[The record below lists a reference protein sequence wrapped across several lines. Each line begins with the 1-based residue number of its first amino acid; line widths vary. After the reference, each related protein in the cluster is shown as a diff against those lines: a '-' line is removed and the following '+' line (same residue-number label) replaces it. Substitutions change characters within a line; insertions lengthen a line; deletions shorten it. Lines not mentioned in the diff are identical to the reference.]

1 MTTLVH
7 DNQAAKSDPT
17 ATAQPVTVNV
27 TPIFGDGTICEI
39 EAGNGPSHSFV
50 HGGLI
55 KLHGNPSFQVT
66 WQLLPGDPASLE
78 FDGKNPIWSSQSG
91 CPNGACQDPQIGL
104 VSCTPTTLVI
114 NVDPTPPANAV
125 HVSLGWSNGN
135 RWDPIIINN

>member
-1 MTTLVH
+1 
-7 DNQAAKSDPT
+7 
-17 ATAQPVTVNV
+17 
-27 TPIFGDGTICEI
+27 
-39 EAGNGPSHSFV
+39 
-50 HGGLI
+50 
-55 KLHGNPSFQVT
+55 LHGNPSFQVT